1 MQTSSSAD
9 KYLRQL
15 KQIKQ
20 QLAAERESTTHLD
33 RIIQEIQT
41 DEQMEEVL
49 ALMYFYVDPTCGNP
63 YASGN
68 AETAEL
74 SNGEGTVQ
82 DVFDMVKGTDMERRA
97 RDKARAMAATDK
109 W

>member
-1 MQTSSSAD
+1 MLTSSSAD

-20 QLAAERESTTHLD
+20 HLAVERESTARLD
-33 RIIQEIQT
+33 RIMQEIQT
-41 DEQMEEVL
+41 EEQMEEVL
-49 ALMYFYVDPTCGNP
+49 AFIYFYVDPTCGNP

-68 AETAEL
+68 PETAAL
-74 SNGEGTVQ
+74 TSGGTVQ
-82 DVFDMVKGTDMERRA
+82 DIFDEVKGTDMAARA
-97 RDKARAMAATDK
+97 RDKARVMAATDR